1 MHSRTPSRVSRLLSL
16 TAALASIAACAR
28 PSLPVSIVPFPASIL
43 AEATTPA
50 AATICAACALPPFAS
65 ELKSALELR
74 VSDLKNQGG
83 ACMVYAEV
91 LEKSLSSGYITVRPF
106 MWRVGAS
113 LTSGQAQPDGHIMV
127 ARDIDSLNV
136 GVRKLQ
142 DVVRTVE
149 HEAVHVAFSLQTG
162 AGSQEPWVDEHLDQ
176 CSAGTM

>member
-1 MHSRTPSRVSRLLSL
+1 V
-16 TAALASIAACAR
+16 
-28 PSLPVSIVPFPASIL
+28 
-43 AEATTPA
+43 
-50 AATICAACALPPFAS
+50 
-65 ELKSALELR
+65 
-74 VSDLKNQGG
+74 LKNQGG

-91 LEKSLSSGYITVRPF
+91 LQKSLSSGYITVRPF

-162 AGSQEPWVDEHLDQ
+162 AGSAEPWVDEHLDQ

>member
-1 MHSRTPSRVSRLLSL
+1 
-16 TAALASIAACAR
+16 
-28 PSLPVSIVPFPASIL
+28 
-43 AEATTPA
+43 
-50 AATICAACALPPFAS
+50 
-65 ELKSALELR
+65 
-74 VSDLKNQGG
+74 
-83 ACMVYAEV
+83 MVYAEV

-162 AGSQEPWVDEHLDQ
+162 AGSKEPWVDEHLDQ

>member
-1 MHSRTPSRVSRLLSL
+1 
-16 TAALASIAACAR
+16 
-28 PSLPVSIVPFPASIL
+28 
-43 AEATTPA
+43 
-50 AATICAACALPPFAS
+50 
-65 ELKSALELR
+65 
-74 VSDLKNQGG
+74 
-83 ACMVYAEV
+83 MVYAEV

-162 AGSQEPWVDEHLDQ
+162 AGSAEPWVDEHLDQ

>member
-1 MHSRTPSRVSRLLSL
+1 MHSRMPSPLTRLCSL
-16 TAALASIAACAR
+16 TAALALVAACVR
-28 PSLPVSIVPFPASIL
+28 QSLPVSVVPFPSTSPVETA
-43 AEATTPA
+43 APT
-50 AATICAACALPPFAS
+50 AATICPACALPPYAS
-65 ELKSALELR
+65 ELKSALETR
-74 VSDLKNQGG
+74 VSALKNQGG
-83 ACMVYAEV
+83 SCMVYAEV

-162 AGSQEPWVDEHLDQ
+162 AGSKEPWVDEHLDE
-176 CSAGTM
+176 CSTGTM